1 MVVKPVP
8 LLNWPHN
15 LFRGCS
21 RLAACHD
28 RQIGGKDSTR
38 DICVS
43 ARLQSPAQLYGIPLW
58 VIPAAVPSPSAG

>member
-1 MVVKPVP
+1 MVVKSVP

-21 RLAACHD
+21 RPAACHD
-28 RQIGGKDSTR
+28 HQIGGKDSTC

-43 ARLQSPAQLYGIPLW
+43 ARLQSSAQLYAIPLW
-58 VIPAAVPSPSAG
+58 VIPAAVPTPSAG